1 MKEYDDLKN
10 RVENLE
16 RKVQRLLKDRGDRN
30 ISNFEITGDG
40 QWDHIERN
48 LLQKGVIL
56 EHEISKKLKDLDI
69 EHTQNYSFLYPSDKG
84 KFMIDYQFSNENE
97 FCRFPDSDD
106 IKSRRFETDIYIDK
120 KYKYSDENFNISIT
134 FYYLIECK
142 SRANPPINYLFIP
155 NKVGLEFKE
164 PKKSFF
170 QLKGSKFLPFLNLYI
185 DPIWRTDQNII
196 QIKYPRLDLDNKETL
211 NEAFWQLFRRI
222 DYERNNMHFFT
233 PFNLNFLNI
242 DYFKKFIPEDFE
254 LPQYFNL
261 FKIFYDKL
269 EENNIIDKI
278 LKEKIDL
285 KISIYIPIIVVNGNI
300 YSIDLEKNMSA
311 KEKFSKCVKKE
322 PGFIKR
328 YDYLE
333 MPKNEGEKFIDFTRF
348 LMDNLIDIGITDRG
362 FFPIKFRPALDVL
375 VISSSHFSETFFN
388 IKEQLESLIPKRIE
402 ELAKNLLLINR
413 EEIVRLLMFD
423 WMLLNSSNFLSDF
436 TSFSYKKYR
445 EFREKNWRSSILF

>member
-30 ISNFEITGDG
+30 ISNFEITGDD

-56 EHEISKKLKDLDI
+56 EHEISKKLQDLDI
-69 EHTQNYSFLYPSDKG
+69 EYTQNHSFLYPSDRG

-97 FCRFPDSDD
+97 FFRFPDSDD
-106 IKSRRFETDIYIDK
+106 IKSRMFETDIYIDK
-120 KYKYSDENFNISIT
+120 KYKYSDENFNISVT

-155 NKVGLEFKE
+155 NKVGLELKE

-170 QLKGSKFLPFLNLYI
+170 QLIGSKFLPFINLYY

-196 QIKYPRLDLDNKETL
+196 QIEYPKLNLDNKETL

-222 DYERNNMHFFT
+222 DFERNDMHFFT
-233 PFNLNFLNI
+233 PFNLKFLDI
-242 DYFKKFIPEDFE
+242 DYFKKYIPEDFE
-254 LPQYFNL
+254 LPQHLDL

-269 EENNIIDKI
+269 EKNKIIDKI

-285 KISIYIPIIVVNGNI
+285 KIPIYIPIIVVNGNI
-300 YSIDLEKNMSA
+300 YSIDLERNIDA
-311 KEKFSKCVKKE
+311 KEKFSKCAKKE

-333 MPKNEGEKFIDFTRF
+333 MPKSEGEKFIDFTWF
-348 LMDNLIDIGITDRG
+348 LMDNLIDIGITDRD

-402 ELAKNLLLINR
+402 ELAKNLLLRNR

-423 WMLLNSSNFLSDF
+423 WMLLNSSNFLNDF
-436 TSFSYKKYR
+436 TLFSYKKYR
-445 EFREKNWRSSILF
+445 EFREKKLRASLLF

>member
-1 MKEYDDLKN
+1 MKEDNDLEK
-10 RVENLE
+10 RMEKLE
-16 RKVQRLLKDRGDRN
+16 RNVQKLLKDQGDRN
-30 ISNFEITGDG
+30 ISNFEINGDD

-48 LLQKGVIL
+48 LLQKGVVL
-56 EHEISKKLKDLDI
+56 EHEISKKLNDLDI

-97 FCRFPDSDD
+97 FCQFPESDV
-106 IKSRRFETDIYIDK
+106 IKSRLFETDIYIDK
-120 KYKYSDENFNISIT
+120 DYKYSDENFNISVT
-134 FYYLIECK
+134 LYYLFECK

-164 PKKSFF
+164 PEKSFF
-170 QLKGSKFLPFLNLYI
+170 QLKGSKFLPFLNLYF

-196 QIKYPRLDLDNKETL
+196 QIKYPKLDLDNKETL

-233 PFNLNFLNI
+233 PFNLNFVNI
-242 DYFKKFIPEDFE
+242 DCFKKLIPEDFE
-254 LPQYFNL
+254 LPQYIDL
-261 FKIFYDKL
+261 FKTYYEKM
-269 EENNIIDKI
+269 EKNNILDKI
-278 LKEKIDL
+278 LKEKTDL

-300 YSIDLEKNMSA
+300 YSIDLEKHISA

-333 MPKNEGEKFIDFTRF
+333 MPTNEGEKFIDFTRF
-348 LMDNLIDIGITDRG
+348 LMDNLIDIGITDRA

-375 VISSSHFSETFFN
+375 IISSSDFSEIFFN
-388 IKEQLESLIPKRIE
+388 IKEQLEILIQKRIE
-402 ELAKNLLLINR
+402 ELAKTLLLKNR
-413 EEIVRLLMFD
+413 KEIIRLLMFD
-423 WMLLNSSNFLSDF
+423 WMLLNSSKFLNDF
-436 TSFSYKKYR
+436 TSFSYEKYR
-445 EFREKNWRSSILF
+445 EIREKNRRSSLLF

>member
-16 RKVQRLLKDRGDRN
+16 RKVQRLLKDKGDRN
-30 ISNFEITGDG
+30 ILNFEITDDD

-56 EHEISKKLKDLDI
+56 EHEISKKLKDLNI
-69 EHTQNYSFLYPSDKG
+69 EHTQNYSFLYPNDRG
-84 KFMIDYQFSNENE
+84 KFMIDYQFSSNNE
-97 FCRFPDSDD
+97 FYRFPDSEE
-106 IKSRRFETDIYIDK
+106 IKSSMFETDIYIDK
-120 KYKYSDENFNISIT
+120 DYEYSDENFNISVT

-155 NKVGLEFKE
+155 YEVGLELEK
-164 PKKSFF
+164 PIKSFF
-170 QLKGSKFLPFLNLYI
+170 QLKGSKFLPFINLYY

-196 QIKYPRLDLDNKETL
+196 QIKYPKLDLDSKETL

-222 DYERNNMHFFT
+222 DFERNHMHFFT
-233 PFNLNFLNI
+233 PFNLKFLDI
-242 DYFKKFIPEDFE
+242 DYFKKYIPEDFE
-254 LPQYFNL
+254 LPKYLSL
-261 FKIFYDKL
+261 FKIFYDRL
-269 EENNIIDKI
+269 EEDNIIDKI
-278 LKEKIDL
+278 LKEKINL
-285 KISIYIPIIVVNGNI
+285 KMSIYIPIIVVNGNI
-300 YSIDLEKNMSA
+300 YSIDLEKSMDA

-328 YDYLE
+328 YDYLK

-348 LMDNLIDIGITDRG
+348 LMDNLIDIEITDID
-362 FFPIKFRPALDVL
+362 FFPTNFRPALDVL

-402 ELAKNLLLINR
+402 ELAKNILLRNR
-413 EEIVRLLMFD
+413 EEIVRMLMFD
-423 WMLLNSSNFLSDF
+423 WMLLNSPDLLDDF
-436 TSFSYKKYR
+436 ASFSYKKYR
-445 EFREKNWRSSILF
+445 EFREKKLRANLLF

>member
-1 MKEYDDLKN
+1 MKEHDNLKN
-10 RVENLE
+10 RIENLE
-16 RKVQRLLKDRGDRN
+16 RKVQRLLKDQGDRN
-30 ISNFEITGDG
+30 ISNFEITGDD

-69 EHTQNYSFLYPSDKG
+69 EHTQNYSFLYPSGKG
-84 KFMIDYQFSNENE
+84 IFMIDYQFSNENE
-97 FCRFPDSDD
+97 FCRFPVSDD
-106 IKSRRFETDIYIDK
+106 FKSRMFETDIYIDK
-120 KYKYSDENFNISIT
+120 NYKYSDENFNISVT

-142 SRANPPINYLFIP
+142 SRSNPPINYLFIP
-155 NKVGLEFKE
+155 NKVGLELKE

-170 QLKGSKFLPFLNLYI
+170 QLKGSKFLPFINLYY

-196 QIKYPRLDLDNKETL
+196 QIKYPKLDLDSKEILNK
-211 NEAFWQLFRRI
+211 AFWQLFRRI
-222 DYERNNMHFFT
+222 DFERNHMHFFT
-233 PFNLNFLNI
+233 PFNLKFLDI
-242 DYFKKFIPEDFE
+242 EYFKKNIPEDFE
-254 LPQYFNL
+254 LPQYVNL

-269 EENNIIDKI
+269 KENNIIDKI

-300 YSIDLEKNMSA
+300 YSIDLEKNMDV
-311 KEKFSKCVKKE
+311 KEKFSKCIKKE
-322 PGFIKR
+322 PGFIKN

-333 MPKNEGEKFIDFTRF
+333 MPKNEGEKFIDFTCF
-348 LMDNLIDIGITDRG
+348 LMDNLIDIGITDRDI
-362 FFPIKFRPALDVL
+362 FPIKFRPALDVL

-402 ELAKNLLLINR
+402 ELANNLLLRNR

-423 WMLLNSSNFLSDF
+423 WMILNSSNFLNDF
-436 TSFSYKKYR
+436 ISFSYKKYR
-445 EFREKNWRSSILF
+445 EFREKNWGSSLLF

>member
-1 MKEYDDLKN
+1 MKEDNELEK
-10 RVENLE
+10 RMEKLE
-16 RKVQRLLKDRGDRN
+16 RNVQKLLKDQGDRN
-30 ISNFEITGDG
+30 ISNFEINGDD

-56 EHEISKKLKDLDI
+56 EHEISKKLNDLDI
-69 EHTQNYSFLYPSDKG
+69 EHTQNYSFLYPSGKG
-84 KFMIDYQFSNENE
+84 KYMIDYQFSNENK
-97 FCRFPDSDD
+97 FCRFPESDE
-106 IKSRRFETDIYIDK
+106 IKSRLFETDIYIDK
-120 KYKYSDENFNISIT
+120 DYKYSDENFNISLT
-134 FYYLIECK
+134 LYYLFECK

-164 PKKSFF
+164 PEKSFF

-185 DPIWRTDQNII
+185 DPIWRTGQNII
-196 QIKYPRLDLDNKETL
+196 QIKYPKLDLDNKEIL

-254 LPQYFNL
+254 LPQFIDL
-261 FKIFYDKL
+261 FKIYYEKM
-269 EENNIIDKI
+269 EKNNIIDKI

-285 KISIYIPIIVVNGNI
+285 KMSIYIPIIVVNGNI
-300 YSIDLEKNMSA
+300 YSIDLEKNIST

-333 MPKNEGEKFIDFTRF
+333 MPTNEGEKFIDFTRF
-348 LMDNLIDIGITDRG
+348 LMDNLIDIGITDRD
-362 FFPIKFRPALDVL
+362 FFSIKFRPALDVL
-375 VISSSHFSETFFN
+375 VISSSYFSEIFFN
-388 IKEQLESLIPKRIE
+388 IKEQLEILIQKRIE
-402 ELAKNLLLINR
+402 ELAKTLLLKNR
-413 EEIVRLLMFD
+413 KEIVRLLMFD
-423 WMLLNSSNFLSDF
+423 WMLLNSPNFLNDF
-436 TSFSYKKYR
+436 TSYSNEKYR
-445 EFREKNWRSSILF
+445 DIRKKNWRSSLLF